1 MKRKIAAL
9 LMGTTLSVA
18 VCGYSVQAMTY
29 GYDMGGKVFISE
41 DSSSSNLT
49 EEEKEKLSDWHKEE
63 MRNELA
69 YLECYGVTYDADSD
83 TLYYQGKTVR
93 WLIDRQLEDTYK
105 SIQMPDGRSDCYTGR
120 I

>member
-41 DSSSSNLT
+41 DSSSSNPV
-49 EEEKEKLSDWHKEE
+49 S
-63 MRNELA
+63 
-69 YLECYGVTYDADSD
+69 
-83 TLYYQGKTVR
+83 
-93 WLIDRQLEDTYK
+93 
-105 SIQMPDGRSDCYTGR
+105 YTHLR
-120 I
+120 AHET

>member
-49 EEEKEKLSDWHKEE
+49 EEEKEKARRE
-63 MRNELA
+63 
-69 YLECYGVTYDADSD
+69 YLDKRGVPDSF
-83 TLYYQGKTVR
+83 R
-93 WLIDRQLEDTYK
+93 W
-105 SIQMPDGRSDCYTGR
+105 
-120 I
+120 

>member
-41 DSSSSNLT
+41 DYPTGIRKKCVMNLLILNAT
-49 EEEKEKLSDWHKEE
+49 VLLMMQTVIHCII
-63 MRNELA
+63 R
-69 YLECYGVTYDADSD
+69 
-83 TLYYQGKTVR
+83 GK
-93 WLIDRQLEDTYK
+93 
-105 SIQMPDGRSDCYTGR
+105 P
-120 I
+120 

>member
-41 DSSSSNLT
+41 DSSSSILT
-49 EEEKEKLSDWHKEE
+49 EEEKERIRDIRFTITFGTDEVEIKPQMQDIEAVESFV
-63 MRNELA
+63 
-69 YLECYGVTYDADSD
+69 VTDMNFEREAA
-83 TLYYQGKTVR
+83 
-93 WLIDRQLEDTYK
+93 E
-105 SIQMPDGRSDCYTGR
+105 
-120 I
+120 

>member
-1 MKRKIAAL
+1 MKRKIASL

-49 EEEKEKLSDWHKEE
+49 EEEKEKARRE
-63 MRNELA
+63 
-69 YLECYGVTYDADSD
+69 YLDRRGVPDSF
-83 TLYYQGKTVR
+83 R
-93 WLIDRQLEDTYK
+93 W
-105 SIQMPDGRSDCYTGR
+105 
-120 I
+120 